1 MADAPNVPAAPES
14 EAATAVEVKETRVG
28 ADASP
33 SPDPVQATTQRDR
46 IVVVIQR
53 VADDYFIATDET
65 TQNFGEGDTAA
76 EAMDALLDA
85 LREYLAA
92 LQDSDPVLFPD
103 QKRHLAYLAS
113 LSVL

>member
-1 MADAPNVPAAPES
+1 MADAPNLPAATPS
-14 EAATAVEVKETRVG
+14 ERWVLGDVKTV
-28 ADASP
+28 P
-33 SPDPVQATTQRDR
+33 SQDPLQATTQRDR
-46 IVVVIQR
+46 ILVLIER
-53 VADDYFIATDET
+53 VAGDYFIATEET

-85 LREYLAA
+85 LREYRAA